1 MVNRLTRAMMKAA
14 NARSRKPAEVKNI
27 QPVKGVIGKKR
38 MADLVKA
45 VNNRNRRIRYQVKR
59 LTGEYSME
67 NYAKLARAQYLPP
80 MIKVDFSKIKTIKD
94 YNALMRMLEADKT
107 VEWKQTRT
115 NSMRM
120 WLRNSIA
127 RSIWVNEEDDPEM
140 FERIMKMSDREIL
153 EFKDANKDLIGDVFD
168 YYVDD
173 TGIDADDR
181 EYMWNRMRKA
191 LGLKGVVVN
200 GDIITL

>member
-1 MVNRLTRAMMKAA
+1 MVNRLTRAMMKTA
-14 NARSRKPAEVKNI
+14 NARSRKPAEVSNI

-38 MADLVKA
+38 MADLAKA

-59 LTGEYSME
+59 LAGEYSME

-107 VEWKQTRT
+107 VEWKETRT
-115 NSMRM
+115 NSMRR

-153 EFKDANKDLIGDVFD
+153 EFRDANKDLIGDVFD

-173 TGIDADDR
+173 SGIDADDR

>member
-1 MVNRLTRAMMKAA
+1 MVNRLARAMMKAA
-14 NARSRKPAEVKNI
+14 NARSRKPAEVSNI

-38 MADLVKA
+38 MADLIKA

-67 NYAKLARAQYLPP
+67 NYTKLARAQYLPP
-80 MIKVDFSKIKTIKD
+80 MIKVDFRNIRTIKD

-115 NSMRM
+115 NSMRK
-120 WLRNSIA
+120 WLRNSIT
-127 RSIWVNEEDDPEM
+127 RSIWVNEEDDPEL
-140 FERIMKMSDREIL
+140 FERISKMSDREIL
-153 EFKDANKDLIGDVFD
+153 EFRDANKDLIGDVFD

-181 EYMWNRMRKA
+181 EYMWNRVRTA

>member
-1 MVNRLTRAMMKAA
+1 MVNRLTRAKMKAA

-59 LTGEYSME
+59 LAGEYSME

-115 NSMRM
+115 NSMRK
-120 WLRNSIA
+120 WLRNSIV

-153 EFKDANKDLIGDVFD
+153 EFRDANKDLIGDVFD

-173 TGIDADDR
+173 SGIDADDR
-181 EYMWNRMRKA
+181 EYMWNRVRKA

>member
-1 MVNRLTRAMMKAA
+1 MVNKLTRAMMKAA

>member
-14 NARSRKPAEVKNI
+14 NARSKKPAEVSNI

-38 MADLVKA
+38 MADLIKA

-80 MIKVDFSKIKTIKD
+80 MIKVDFRNIRTIKD
-94 YNALMRMLEADKT
+94 YNALIRMLEADKT

>member
-1 MVNRLTRAMMKAA
+1 MVNKLTRAMMKAA

-173 TGIDADDR
+173 SGIDADDR

>member
-1 MVNRLTRAMMKAA
+1 MVNRLARAMMKAA
-14 NARSRKPAEVKNI
+14 NARSRKPAEVTDI

-38 MADLVKA
+38 MADLRKA

-80 MIKVDFSKIKTIKD
+80 MIKVDFRNIRSIKD

-115 NSMRM
+115 SSMRM

-127 RSIWVNEEDDPEM
+127 RSIWVNEEDDPEL
-140 FERIMKMSDREIL
+140 FEKISKMSDREIL

-173 TGIDADDR
+173 SGIDADDR
-181 EYMWNRMRKA
+181 EYMWNRVRQA

>member
-14 NARSRKPAEVKNI
+14 NARSRKPAEVSNI

-38 MADLVKA
+38 MADLIKA

-80 MIKVDFSKIKTIKD
+80 MIKVDFRNIRTIKD
-94 YNALMRMLEADKT
+94 YNALIRMLEADKT

>member
-1 MVNRLTRAMMKAA
+1 MVNRLTRAMMKTA
-14 NARSRKPAEVKNI
+14 NARSRKPAEVSNI

-59 LTGEYSME
+59 LVGEYSVE

-153 EFKDANKDLIGDVFD
+153 EFRDANKDLIGDVFD

-173 TGIDADDR
+173 SGIDADDR
-181 EYMWNRMRKA
+181 EYMWNRVRTA
-191 LGLKGVVVN
+191 LGLKGKVVN
-200 GDIITL
+200 GNIITL